1 MASADEAVSEELVAA
16 RSQIATLTFEARDME
31 AVNRTLLIKVGK
43 LEATLEKHIQHMTD
57 MSEHQLKEMQLATG
71 SAQAYYKWNK
81 QLTEKVEQL
90 TTENAELIK
99 ENSGLW
105 HEVVGWAVQD
115 CKRRR
120 LK

>member
-1 MASADEAVSEELVAA
+1 MD
-16 RSQIATLTFEARDME
+16 
-31 AVNRTLLIKVGK
+31 
-43 LEATLEKHIQHMTD
+43 
-57 MSEHQLKEMQLATG
+57 G
-71 SAQAYYKWNK
+71 SVQAYYKWNK

-99 ENSGLW
+99 ENDGLW
-105 HEVVGWAVQD
+105 HEVVGWAAQD

>member
-16 RSQIATLTFEARDME
+16 RSQIAVLTFEARDME

-43 LEATLEKHIQHMTD
+43 LEAVVEKQIQVYLADSKHHWE
-57 MSEHQLKEMQLATG
+57 SLQLADIL
-71 SAQAYYKWNK
+71 AKDDK
-81 QLTEKVEQL
+81 KKIDELTK
-90 TTENAELIK
+90 ENAELTK
-99 ENSGLW
+99 ELW
-105 HEVVGWAVQD
+105 HEVVGWGVQD